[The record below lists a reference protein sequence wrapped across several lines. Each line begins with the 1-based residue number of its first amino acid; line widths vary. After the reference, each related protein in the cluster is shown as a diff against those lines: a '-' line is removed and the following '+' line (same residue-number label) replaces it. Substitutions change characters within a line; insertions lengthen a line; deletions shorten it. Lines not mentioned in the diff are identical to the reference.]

1 MDEKALLESWA
12 STPDV
17 DEIMAF
23 IRDRIEARRRGG
35 VLYEDEV
42 RSEASLWL
50 SEILIERAAS
60 ESSLHQQLDS
70 LGDWRL
76 QLHPNFTSHRGRI
89 GRLGVWVKRRILLP
103 PLRWLLEPVESN
115 AWRQDRLNIKLLHL
129 IEEMA
134 WEIGRLKSRLARL
147 EKSRTEASAKP
158 DERDRP

>member
-1 MDEKALLESWA
+1 MLERWA
-12 STPDV
+12 SAPDV

-35 VLYEDEV
+35 VFYEDEV

-50 SEILIERAAS
+50 SEILIERAAG

-76 QLHPNFTSHRGRI
+76 QLHPNFTTHRGRV

-115 AWRQDRLNIKLLHL
+115 AWRQDRLNVKLLHL

-147 EKSRTEASAKP
+147 EKAGPAGPAEAKKA
-158 DERDRP
+158 DRP